1 MPFWPFFAVHQP
13 SVNHNNLGYEIMKY
27 DLSTLSRVSTGLSAF
42 CAAGLLMVAILTENG
57 GIDNH
62 QGQWRDASSRTVA
75 IDPGRINVASTP
87 QEDSTPWL
95 DNTVT
100 GSIRNIGDEA
110 QKNDELPEPPKA
122 QKEELSVLALI
133 RKNSDVVPSVSSG
146 TDRVSVTVEKG
157 DTLFA
162 IARRHG
168 LTVPQLAALNNIA
181 EPYDNIRIGQTLY
194 VAR

>member
-1 MPFWPFFAVHQP
+1 
-13 SVNHNNLGYEIMKY
+13 
-27 DLSTLSRVSTGLSAF
+27 
-42 CAAGLLMVAILTENG
+42 MVAILHENG
-57 GIDNH
+57 GVENH
-62 QGQWRDASSRTVA
+62 QGQWREASSRTVA
-75 IDPGRINVASTP
+75 IDPGRINVATSS
-87 QEDSTPWL
+87 QEENTPWL
-95 DNTVT
+95 DMTVT
-100 GSIRNIGDEA
+100 GSIRNIGDET
-110 QKNDELPEPPKA
+110 QKSDDIPEPPKA

-168 LTVPQLAALNNIA
+168 LTVPQLAALNNIP